1 MDRSSTRTG
10 GPTAADWVILTG
22 AAGYL
27 AWTVVPHWYRAGGG
41 KAYGIPLPS
50 YTFNAWRG
58 TTTFAA
64 VLALVAV
71 AWLGLRRGG
80 VGLRMRTDP
89 ATVDLSL
96 GTAGVALTLLGLAL
110 PPAAGVGRTS
120 VSWAFPVGVVLAL
133 VWFYGALRKYRER
146 RRLDH
151 VAMAAGSG
159 FDPGVR
165 P

>member
-1 MDRSSTRTG
+1 MDRPSTRTG
-10 GPTAADWVILTG
+10 RLTAADWVILTG

-41 KAYGIPLPS
+41 KAFGIPLPS

-64 VLALVAV
+64 ILALVAI

-80 VGLRMRTDP
+80 VRLSTRTDP
-89 ATVDLSL
+89 TTVDLL
-96 GTAGVALTLLGLAL
+96 IGTAGLGLTLLGLAL
-110 PPAAGVGRTS
+110 PPAAGVGTTS
-120 VSWAFPVGVVLAL
+120 VSWAFAVGVLLAL
-133 VWFYGALRKYRER
+133 VWSYGALRKYRER
-146 RRLDH
+146 RRLGH
-151 VAMAAGSG
+151 SAGG
-159 FDPGVR
+159 FDTRVR

>member
-1 MDRSSTRTG
+1 VAQSPTRTG
-10 GPTAADWVILTG
+10 RLTAADWVILTG

-41 KAYGIPLPS
+41 KAFGIPLPT

-80 VGLRMRTDP
+80 VRLARTDP
-89 ATVDLSL
+89 ATVDLLL
-96 GTAGVALTLLGLAL
+96 GTAGLALTLLGLAL
-110 PPAAGVGRTS
+110 RPAAGVGTTS
-120 VSWAFPVGVVLAL
+120 VSWAFPVGVLLAV
-133 VWFYGALRKYRER
+133 VWSYGALRKYRER
-146 RRLDH
+146 RRFDQS
-151 VAMAAGSG
+151 AREGGSG
-159 FDPGVR
+159 FDRGAR